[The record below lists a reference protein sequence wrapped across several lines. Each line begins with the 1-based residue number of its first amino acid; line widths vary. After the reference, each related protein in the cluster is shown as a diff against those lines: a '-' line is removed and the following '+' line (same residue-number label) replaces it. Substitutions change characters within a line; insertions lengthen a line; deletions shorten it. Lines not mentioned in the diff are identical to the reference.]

1 MIAWDDQQTSYK
13 QAEDSNVFWLERK
26 KTNKEQQQQKKK
38 EALQEVV
45 EVEFLW
51 VPVQSES
58 EPDSEFQANLGC

>member
-1 MIAWDDQQTSYK
+1 MCFDLK
-13 QAEDSNVFWLERK
+13 EK
-26 KTNKEQQQQKKK
+26 KNKEQKKKKK